1 MWKEGQTKR
10 KEKRK
15 EERERSEKQSK
26 NEMIKDIGVSSNGQK
41 FSVPD

>member
-1 MWKEGQTKR
+1 MEGQPKR

-15 EERERSEKQSK
+15 EERERSEKQNK
-26 NEMIKDIGVSSNGQK
+26 NEMIRDTGISSNGQK